1 MRSRPLP
8 ATPLAARAVKL
19 FARALALG
27 VATLAFAFAAPGC
40 RRAPSGPMTDERFA
54 KLTASFQEELDDLR
68 KKAAFPGAVAA
79 IEWSDGRTAVVA
91 TGLADR
97 EAGTPMPKDARLLA
111 GSVGKSFVGAVA
123 LGLVKDGKLAL
134 DGKIETWLGAE
145 PWFSKLPNAH
155 AVTLRM
161 LLTHS
166 SGLPDHIYEP
176 EFAAAIKAA
185 RDSPAYTP
193 DWYVTPVEAVGMVL
207 GKPPKFEAGK
217 GFSYSDTNYILAGLV
232 IEKAAGRPYYDEL
245 RAQFLEPLGLAAT
258 APANTRTIPGLVPG
272 YVKKDNPLGLAPKT
286 LEGGSLV
293 FSPASEW
300 CGGGLASNPAD
311 LVKWA
316 KALYEGKAMSAPYLD
331 DLLTSVEWTGV
342 PGARYGLGVIIRE
355 SPLGTHYGHSGW
367 FPGYVTR
374 VLYFPKEKV
383 AVALQINTDDGQ
395 DVTAH
400 ALALARVV
408 LKG

>member
-1 MRSRPLP
+1 MRSRPQP
-8 ATPLAARAVKL
+8 ATKLAARAATL
-19 FARALALG
+19 LDRTLALG
-27 VATLAFAFAAPGC
+27 LVALAVAMPGC
-40 RRAPSGPMTDERFA
+40 HRAPSDPMTDERFA
-54 KLTASFQEELDDLR
+54 KLTASFQEDLDDLR
-68 KKAAFPGAVAA
+68 KKAGFPGAVAA
-79 IEWSDGRTAVVA
+79 LEWSDGRTAVVA
-91 TGLADR
+91 TGVADR
-97 EAGTPMPKDARLLA
+97 ESGVAMPKDARLLA

-123 LGLVKDGKLAL
+123 LGLAKEEKLTL
-134 DGKIETWLGAE
+134 DAKIETWFGTE
-145 PWFSKLPNAH
+145 PWFEKLPNARD
-155 AVTLRM
+155 VTLRM

-176 EFAAAIKAA
+176 EFVAAIKAA
-185 RDSPAYTP
+185 RSSPTYTP
-193 DWYVTPVEAVGMVL
+193 DWFVTPAEAVGMIV
-207 GKPPKFEAGK
+207 GKPARFEAGK
-217 GFSYSDTNYILAGLV
+217 GFAYSDTNYILAGLV
-232 IEKAAGRPYYDEL
+232 IEKVAGRPYYDEL
-245 RAQFLEPLGLAAT
+245 RARFLEPLGLTAT
-258 APANTRTIPGLVPG
+258 VPADTRTIPGLVPG

-286 LEGGSLV
+286 MDGGSLV

-316 KALYEGKAMSAPYLD
+316 KVLYEGKAMTTPYLE

-342 PGARYGLGVIIRE
+342 PGARYGLGVIVRE

-400 ALALARVV
+400 ALALAKVV

>member
-1 MRSRPLP
+1 
-8 ATPLAARAVKL
+8 
-19 FARALALG
+19 
-27 VATLAFAFAAPGC
+27 
-40 RRAPSGPMTDERFA
+40 MTDERFA

-123 LGLVKDGKLAL
+123 LGLVNDGKLAL

-145 PWFSKLPNAH
+145 PWFAKLPNAH
-155 AVTLRM
+155 GVTLRM

-176 EFAAAIKAA
+176 EFAAAIEAA
-185 RDSPAYTP
+185 RKSPSYTP
-193 DWYVTPVEAVGMVL
+193 DWFVKPVEAVGMIL
-207 GKPPKFEAGK
+207 GKPPKFEAGT
-217 GFSYSDTNYILAGLV
+217 GFAYSDTNYILAGLV
-232 IEKAAGRPYYDEL
+232 IEKAAGRSYYDEL
-245 RAQFLEPLGLAAT
+245 RARFLEPLGLAAT
-258 APANTRTIPGLVPG
+258 VPADTRTIPGLVPG
-272 YVKKDNPLGLAPKT
+272 YVKKDNALGLPPKT
-286 LEGGSLV
+286 MEGGTLV
-293 FSPASEW
+293 FSPAAEW

-316 KALYEGKAMSAPYLD
+316 KALYEGKAMTEPYLD

-342 PGARYGLGVIIRE
+342 PGTRYGLGVIVRE

-374 VLYFPKEKV
+374 VLYFPKERV

-400 ALALARVV
+400 ALALAKIV